1 MSTDTD
7 YKKGERAFRGFLNGY
22 GIILANIE
30 DKGLR
35 TSDDG
40 WDHFAW
46 ELTVRNRY
54 APDSPISRKDSTG
67 YTFPYMQGTAHTKE
81 PTLTDLMSSLLSDAQ
96 TVLDRDFA
104 EWAGD
109 LGYDEDSRTAEKLY
123 NQIVDDNA
131 KLCKLFRTTDLAA
144 VLEKARPLMEA
155 AGL

>member
-1 MSTDTD
+1 MSTATD

-22 GIILANIE
+22 GIKLGHIADL
-30 DKGLR
+30 GMR
-35 TSDDG
+35 RSDDG

-46 ELTVRNRY
+46 ELTVTNRY
-54 APDSPISRKDSTG
+54 AEYNNPG
-67 YTFPYMQGTAHTKE
+67 AEYVFPYMQGVGHTKK

-123 NQIVDDNA
+123 QQIVANNA
-131 KLCKLFRTTDLAA
+131 KLCKLFRTTDLAG
-144 VLEKARPLMEA
+144 VLEKAQPLMEA